1 MLYELVASLPTEVEV
16 AQWQPFYLL
25 AEETVQNSQQQDCRL
40 ILEISAPDGADHQA
54 LHKAAEIAIKEQFAQ
69 GLTLKPIT
77 KRAASQYLQVDPAQD
92 HGSLN
97 LTCDNIP
104 VIWHLARII

>member
-1 MLYELVASLPTEVEV
+1 
-16 AQWQPFYLL
+16 
-25 AEETVQNSQQQDCRL
+25 
-40 ILEISAPDGADHQA
+40 
-54 LHKAAEIAIKEQFAQ
+54 
-69 GLTLKPIT
+69 
-77 KRAASQYLQVDPAQD
+77 VDPAPD

>member
-1 MLYELVASLPTEVEV
+1 MA
-16 AQWQPFYLL
+16 AFYLL

-54 LHKAAEIAIKEQFAQ
+54 LHKAAEIATKEQFAQ
-69 GLTLKPIT
+69 VLTLKPIT
-77 KRAASQYLQVDPAQD
+77 KRAASQYLQVDPAPD
-92 HGSLN
+92 HGRLN

-104 VIWHLARII
+104 VIWHLAQII